1 MKNFKI
7 IGYII
12 LVVIIIGLSYTIYKN
27 ISNNNEKDIKEKIF
41 TEIKFLE
48 GKIMNLFNSMENI
61 EMQNYIVSV
70 KEVPKDTNVDNQSSS
85 SSGVSDSSSGVS
97 DSSSGVSDSFG
108 GENKQTSSQSQQLN
122 SSNSSDSNSKNTST
136 FQIENNGILISNEK
150 INWDNIKKEVETLYI
165 SIPTITLDL
174 YQVYE
179 DQNKILEFNKS
190 FDILTT
196 YIKEE
201 DKEKTLNQLLD
212 LYSYIVDFINV
223 STNENEDK
231 ILTEIKKEIFN
242 GYILLDKENWEEI
255 NAKID
260 NAINI
265 YNKLLNDIELQS
277 YNRTNINK
285 GYIMLNELKSA
296 ISLQDKEIFL
306 IKYKNLLEEINNM

>member
-70 KEVPKDTNVDNQSSS
+70 KEVPKDTNVDNQSS
-85 SSGVSDSSSGVS
+85 SSSGVS